1 MVSKQRKAVNSGYSG
16 TPLTKKLGIKEK
28 SDIAVIN
35 QPQNFLDILSPLPE
49 KVSLINKLS
58 GRIGYIHFFTKSKKE
73 LTDQFPEL
81 KKHLDPSGS
90 LWISWPKKSSKIE
103 TDLDENLIREIGLKN
118 GMVDVKVCAIDETW
132 SGLKFVLRLK
142 DR

>member
-1 MVSKQRKAVNSGYSG
+1 MVSKQRKAVSSGYSG

-103 TDLDENLIREIGLKN
+103 TDLNENLIREIGLKN